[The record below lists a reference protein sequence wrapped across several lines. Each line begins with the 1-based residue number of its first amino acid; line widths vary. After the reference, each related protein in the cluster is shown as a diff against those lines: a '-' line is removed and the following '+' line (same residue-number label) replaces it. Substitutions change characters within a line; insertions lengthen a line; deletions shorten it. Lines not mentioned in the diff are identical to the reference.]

1 MKLIKNY
8 IYYTLYQVISLIVP
22 LILNPYITRVLTKDA
37 IGIYSYVNSIT
48 QIIIIIG
55 LLGLNTYSIREIA
68 KVRENEKE
76 PFFLRDFY

>member
-55 LLGLNTYSIREIA
+55 LLGL
-68 KVRENEKE
+68 
-76 PFFLRDFY
+76 

>member
-55 LLGLNTYSIREIA
+55 LLG
-68 KVRENEKE
+68 
-76 PFFLRDFY
+76 

>member
-68 KVRENEKE
+68 KVRENEK